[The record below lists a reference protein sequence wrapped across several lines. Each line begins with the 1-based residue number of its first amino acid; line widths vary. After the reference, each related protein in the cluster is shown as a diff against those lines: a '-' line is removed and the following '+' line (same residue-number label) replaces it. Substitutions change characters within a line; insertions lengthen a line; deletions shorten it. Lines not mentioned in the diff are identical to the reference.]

1 MSKETDY
8 ISYLETKICDLDNLN
23 REMETVLMLMLFS
36 EASGLDK
43 NMIYNIAS
51 RALWRRLPFSEETIR
66 DYKKLLDDLK
76 A

>member
-1 MSKETDY
+1 
-8 ISYLETKICDLDNLN
+8 
-23 REMETVLMLMLFS
+23 MLMLFS

-66 DYKKLLDDLK
+66 DYKKLISDLQP
-76 A
+76 